1 MSEELAPGVYL
12 KELPGA
18 RTIAGVPV
26 LAWPLAAALVV
37 FALVR
42 LRRHRGVRAAS

>member
-1 MSEELAPGVYL
+1 MSEERAPGVFI
-12 KELPGA
+12 EEVSFRS

-26 LAWPLAAALVV
+26 LTWALALALVV

-42 LRRHRGVRAAS
+42 LRRHRGAASS

>member
-1 MSEELAPGVYL
+1 MNEELAPGVFIEEVPYRS
-12 KELPGA
+12 

-26 LAWPLAAALVV
+26 LIWGLAAVMAA

-42 LRRHRGVRAAS
+42 LRRHRGVACS